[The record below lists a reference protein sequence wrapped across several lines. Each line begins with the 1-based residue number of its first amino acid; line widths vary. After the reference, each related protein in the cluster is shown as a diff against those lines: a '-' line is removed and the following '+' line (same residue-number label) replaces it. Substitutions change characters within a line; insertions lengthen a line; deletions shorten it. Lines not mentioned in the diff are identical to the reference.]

1 MNVFFPFE
9 LVYQYIIYILTIFS
23 TIIKSL
29 FGIENN
35 NSKKIKW
42 NEDDNTVHY
51 TYSKEEYDRTMYKNT
66 NMNILPFTNSDF
78 FNNL

>member
-23 TIIKSL
+23 TIINSI
-29 FGIENN
+29 FDNNNNN

-42 NEDDNTVHY
+42 NDSNNTIHY
-51 TYSKEEYDRTMYKNT
+51 TYSKDEYDRKMYKHT
-66 NMNILPFTNSDF
+66 DFNISPFENPSIF
-78 FNNL
+78 Q